1 MNKYLKITK
10 KISLI
15 TGYLFI
21 FWIVLLI
28 GIINFIPIEQ
38 FETIYG
44 NEMIG
49 QIKGLKSVTQW
60 LFYILLAIFITMY
73 IPLIWTV
80 VVKLDDKYGYFNK
93 NKIKNNGRK

>member
-15 TGYLFI
+15 IGYLFV

-49 QIKGLKSVTQW
+49 QVKGLKSITQW
-60 LFYILLAIFITMY
+60 LFYILLAILIVMY
-73 IPLIWTV
+73 IPLGWIAFS
-80 VVKLDDKYGYFNK
+80 KIDDKYGYFNK
-93 NKIKNNGRK
+93 NKIKSKKNK